1 MKLLKNKKITT
12 MIAMLLMLSFVV
24 SMIAV
29 PNANAQA
36 ADAKKITSYAFV
48 DALPNPAGVGQP
60 VLVNWGLVDYLQN
73 VRDGWNVTL
82 QIFHPNGKVENVSGM
97 TWSTGTVGRKMS
109 FTEPGNY
116 TLRCAFDGV
125 YYRYSTDSNA
135 RSGNYQP
142 CVSEN
147 ITLEIIEGF
156 WKGDHPGHTLPNE
169 YWTRPVDAQLRE
181 WYTILGS
188 WYVQKPRNTNLFA
201 PYNDAPTTAH
211 ILWST
216 PDGQYLGGMG
226 SGEFGAEPYQ
236 HGDAYEAKFNGAII
250 VGGILFYNVA
260 PVYSGSTNA
269 LNQTVRAIDL
279 HTGKEL
285 WSKDV
290 ANAPFG
296 QAARLARGQTVSIV
310 TPNNRGLW
318 SYLWVTNGANWYALD
333 PLTGRHIYTM
343 TGVPTG
349 TVYYGPNGEML
360 VYSVTTAD
368 GVSTLRTWNST
379 RTVMYNRD
387 GASGGGD
394 AWGSGVNTNGSPNVF
409 AAANG
414 YNDRQNITLPRNFG
428 APVHVF
434 VGDRAIF
441 ANISTAGVT
450 LSAISLDEDN
460 YGQRLF
466 TDRFWA
472 PKDKLWEQYLSII
485 TRDTQSGWAA
495 FSNDPYIGVFWTK
508 EDRVNHVFSL
518 ETGRHM
524 YDTEPQ
530 IFADSWGGATSNSS
544 PEKVIVY
551 GKLIEGSGG
560 GIIYCYNATTGTLDW
575 TFEQKD
581 KYNES
586 YHRENWWAV
595 PCFVSSGMIYIGYQV
610 HSSQVPLPRGA
621 PFYALDIETGEVVWQ
636 IDGAFRQLAWGGRA
650 IIGDSIIAT
659 IDSYDSQVYAIG
671 KGPTE
676 MTVTASNAVVTA
688 ENTVLI
694 SGTVMDISPGT
705 EQDNVIRRFSKGVP
719 AVSDESMSEWM
730 LYVYKQFERPMSTT
744 GVEVTVFVQQGDH
757 VIDVGKTV
765 SDANGRFAIT
775 WTPPADATG
784 NWDIYAYF
792 SGSGGYYG
800 TFAKSEMA
808 VLAAPEVV
816 PPEPL
821 PPYGWYILG
830 AAIAIIAAVAIVG
843 ILLFRKISK

>member
-1 MKLLKNKKITT
+1 
-12 MIAMLLMLSFVV
+12 MLLMLSFVA
-24 SMIAV
+24 SMLAV
-29 PNANAQA
+29 PNANAQV
-36 ADAKKITSYAFV
+36 KQITSYAFV

-60 VLVNWGLVDYLQN
+60 VLINWGLVDYLQN

-109 FTEPGNY
+109 FSEPGNY
-116 TLRCAFDGV
+116 TLRCAFDGEYYLYSTATNARTG
-125 YYRYSTDSNA
+125 YYR
-135 RSGNYQP
+135 P

-147 ITLEIIEGF
+147 ITLEIRGDGF
-156 WKGDHPGHTLPNE
+156 WKGDHPGHSLPSE

-181 WYTILGS
+181 WFSMLGS

-216 PDGQYLGGMG
+216 PDGQYLGGLG

-260 PVYSGSTNA
+260 PVYSGSGNA

-279 HTGKEL
+279 HTGKTL
-285 WSKDV
+285 WTKDV
-290 ANAPFG
+290 SNAPFG
-296 QAARLARGQTVSIV
+296 STARLTRGQTVSLI

-318 SYLWVTNGANWYALD
+318 SYLWVTAGTTWYALD
-333 PLTGRHIYTM
+333 PLTGNHIYTM
-343 TGVPTG
+343 TGVPSG
-349 TVYYGPNGEML
+349 TVYYGPSGEML
-360 VYSVTTAD
+360 IYSVSTVD
-368 GVSTLRTWNST
+368 GVSSLRTWNST
-379 RTVMYNRD
+379 RTVMWNRE
-387 GASGGGD
+387 GNSGGGD
-394 AWGSGVNTNGSPNVF
+394 AWGSGVNTAGSPNVF
-409 AAANG
+409 NATNG
-414 YNDRQNITLPRNFG
+414 YNSQRDIVLPRNFG
-428 APVHVF
+428 SPVHVF

-450 LSAISLDEDN
+450 LSAVALDDEN

-472 PKDKLWEQYLSII
+472 PKSNLWEQYLSIV

-495 FSNDPYIGVFWTK
+495 FSNDPYVGVFWTK

-518 ETGRHM
+518 ETGRHL
-524 YDTEPQ
+524 YSTEPQ
-530 IFADSWGGATSNSS
+530 VFADSWGGATSNSS

-560 GIIYCYNATTGTLDW
+560 GIIYCYDAADGTLLW

-671 KGPTE
+671 KGPSA

-688 ENTVLI
+688 TDTVLI
-694 SGTVMDISPGT
+694 SGTVMDVSPGT

-719 AVSDESMSEWM
+719 AVSDESMSDWM
-730 LYVYKQFERPMSTT
+730 LYVYKNFARPEGTT

-757 VIDVGKTV
+757 VINVGKTV
-765 SDANGRFAIT
+765 SDANGRFSIPWA
-775 WTPPADATG
+775 TPEGATG
-784 NWDIYAYF
+784 VFDVIAYF
-792 SGSGGYYG
+792 DGSGGYFG
-800 TFAKSEMA
+800 SFAKSEVV
-808 VLAAPEVV
+808 VLEAPVVVEVDT
-816 PPEPL
+816 

-830 AAIAIIAAVAIVG
+830 AAIAIIAAIAVVG
-843 ILLFRKISK
+843 LLLFRKISK